1 MYRIF
6 DFGEVD
12 KLHDPLQQF
21 FGFLKREDD
30 SILRAVERLNAL
42 DFGGFRRR
50 ERVVQGRG
58 EFINSRDGSTKK
70 VNNMLLK
77 SEQAAPA
84 ESGPDLTNG
93 LDINRGQAGKTWTRR
108 NLRAG
113 KELSQKA
120 LD

>member
-12 KLHDPLQQF
+12 KLHDPFQQL

-30 SILRAVERLNAL
+30 SILRAVERLNTL

-50 ERVVQGRG
+50 EGVVQGRG

-70 VNNMLLK
+70 AKRLLLQ

-84 ESGPDLTNG
+84 
-93 LDINRGQAGKTWTRR
+93 GKWTRSHKWTGEQPQ
-108 NLRAG
+108 LG
-113 KELSQKA
+113 
-120 LD
+120 